1 MRARRSLAV
10 KSINEPRNE
19 EMTEEE
25 LALHLD
31 EHAARLAALL
41 QRRRLAPVYTPAEDY
56 DLTQALMQVVQETRP
71 IGT

>member
-1 MRARRSLAV
+1 
-10 KSINEPRNE
+10 
-19 EMTEEE
+19 MTEEE